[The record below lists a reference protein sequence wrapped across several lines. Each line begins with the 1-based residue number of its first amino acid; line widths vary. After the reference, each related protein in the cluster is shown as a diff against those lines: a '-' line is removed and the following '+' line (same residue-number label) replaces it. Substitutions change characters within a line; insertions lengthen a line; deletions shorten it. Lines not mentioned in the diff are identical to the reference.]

1 MYLLG
6 VIIVIMFQ
14 HKVHVNQKHI
24 WNQSFILDDHDQSKL
39 HIIVFYSVV
48 EKNFDLPVSNTA
60 QNAIVCKLNNKT
72 FLFTIDRFNKCIEFV
87 DN

>member
-24 WNQSFILDDHDQSKL
+24 WNHSYLMTMINQYYTSLFSIR
-39 HIIVFYSVV
+39 VV